1 MRNLTRI
8 QFVCVVLMAIL
19 GASYAGAFDTSV
31 YATQSRLATGK
42 WVKVTIPENG
52 VYEITYDELRE
63 MGFNNPGQVHVY
75 GQGGARINEVL
86 NGTATDDLVQVPIL
100 RTGNKICF
108 MAAALSPSASRTTIQ
123 RHALCATSTR
133 IPR

>member
-86 NGTATDDLVQVPIL
+86 NEVLIL
-100 RTGNKICF
+100 LGMT
-108 MAAALSPSASRTTIQ
+108 AALLTL
-123 RHALCATSTR
+123 ALSKFNKR
-133 IPR
+133 LE